1 MTLYAGLDISM
12 RSVAL
17 CIVDQDGRRKRRNG
31 WEAEGDSRARGR
43 RFELL
48 LASGSGGSKRSR
60 PGSFEGGGDL
70 EIDDVGHGGRAVA

>member
-17 CIVDQDGRRKRRNG
+17 GIVDQDGRRKRRNG

-48 LASGSGGSKRSR
+48 LASGSVVQSDQGPALSKAAVISRSTTSDTAGA
-60 PGSFEGGGDL
+60 P
-70 EIDDVGHGGRAVA
+70 